1 METIRT
7 VDIQELRARVARAE
21 YTVDTEAVA
30 EAIVRRVLP
39 SEQDR
44 PYHTA
49 MAPTPS
55 PLLAVDD
62 GAGATAA

>member
-30 EAIVRRVLP
+30 EAIVQRALSKP
-39 SEQDR
+39 ER
-44 PYHTA
+44 PHPGA
-49 MAPTPS
+49 NAPHPAWT
-55 PLLAVDD
+55 LALEG
-62 GAGATAA
+62 GAGTAAA

>member
-30 EAIVRRVLP
+30 EAIVRRAL
-39 SEQDR
+39 SGHDR
-44 PYHTA
+44 PHPGAVAPHATA
-49 MAPTPS
+49 T
-55 PLLAVDD
+55 LALEG
-62 GAGATAA
+62 GAGTAAA